1 MRAKMHEPT
10 VHRHSPSNIQGL
22 TLSNLPT
29 EAIMLQSGETLQQL
43 IQSLWP
49 ESTCTLLP
57 ATDRGGEKNYNPT
70 HECLF
75 VLNFCPETEGF
86 TPGGGGGH
94 GA

>member
-1 MRAKMHEPT
+1 MHAKMHEPT
-10 VHRHSPSNIQGL
+10 VHRQEL

-57 ATDRGGEKNYNPT
+57 ATDRGGGRKIKIRHTSVEKSVCFELLP
-70 HECLF
+70 
-75 VLNFCPETEGF
+75 
-86 TPGGGGGH
+86 
-94 GA
+94 